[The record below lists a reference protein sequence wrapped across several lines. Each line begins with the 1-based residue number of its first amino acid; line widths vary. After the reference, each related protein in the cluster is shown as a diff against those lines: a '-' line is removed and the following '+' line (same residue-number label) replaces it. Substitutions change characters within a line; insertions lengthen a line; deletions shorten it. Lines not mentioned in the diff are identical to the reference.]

1 MTYMTEGMLPDTYIL
16 LFTFF
21 GLGLVGLASL
31 VLVVYIGLQR
41 IITPKPQTKWKKEWA
56 EIEKD
61 LGGGE

>member
-31 VLVVYIGLQR
+31 VLVVYRGLQR
-41 IITPKPQTKWKKEWA
+41 ITTPTPKTRWQKEWE

-61 LGGGE
+61 LGGDE